1 MVNEV
6 TVESLR
12 ASGLSPLEVELA
24 LASFS
29 PEAMPEARRALE
41 PAVGNALAVAD
52 LDGQS
57 DVDDLPANEE
67 RDAEARASGHT
78 GNTGDTG
85 NAGEHAASPNAPDH
99 PHPAKSLTNGHG
111 ANGHG
116 VATVA
121 SASRAAAPLPAF
133 TPDPALAS
141 NPHLGA
147 WRGRL
152 NALRERSALARP
164 LSACG
169 RLTRAA
175 GLVLE
180 AIGMRLAVGA
190 ECLIEMPPG
199 STLPMAEAEVV
210 GFAGDRLFL
219 MPTTEVAG
227 LLPGARVYPR
237 ESAPLAD
244 PLAGAKRLPVGWGML
259 GRVVDSSGR
268 PLDGLGPLDTG
279 ADAPLSA
286 PSINP
291 LQREPIQQVLD
302 VGVRAINALLTVGRG
317 QRMGLFAG
325 SGVGKSVL
333 LGTMARYTS
342 AEVIVIGLIGERGR
356 EVKEFIEQ
364 ILGEEGLARSVVVA
378 APADVSPLMRM
389 QGAAYATSL
398 AEYFRDQGKHVLLL
412 MDSLTRYAMAQREI
426 ALAIGEPPATKGY
439 PPSVFAK
446 LPALVERT
454 GNGPEGGGSITAF
467 YTVLTE
473 GDDQQDPIADS
484 ARAILD
490 GHIVLSR
497 TLAEAG
503 HYPAIDIEASISRAM
518 TALIDENHL
527 ERVRLFKQML
537 SRYQRNR
544 DLINVGA
551 YSSGRDGL
559 LDRAIALYPRIE
571 AFLQQGF
578 RECAPFEPSLTML
591 NALFE

>member
-1 MVNEV
+1 MVKPTLDEI
-6 TVESLR
+6 R
-12 ASGLSPLEVELA
+12 ASDLTPLERELA
-24 LASFS
+24 LASFGA
-29 PEAMPEARRALE
+29 E
-41 PAVGNALAVAD
+41 ALADVPVESIADALAQASFTTHDTTEALFSAAESTVAQD
-52 LDGQS
+52 ESAIAG
-57 DVDDLPANEE
+57 A
-67 RDAEARASGHT
+67 ASGSEAFSASSAT
-78 GNTGDTG
+78 
-85 NAGEHAASPNAPDH
+85 ASARMASAHAASHPVTHAPY
-99 PHPAKSLTNGHG
+99 
-111 ANGHG
+111 
-116 VATVA
+116 
-121 SASRAAAPLPAF
+121 
-133 TPDPALAS
+133 DPALDD
-141 NPHLGA
+141 NPHVQV
-147 WRGRL
+147 WRGKL
-152 NALRERSALARP
+152 EALRERSAIAKPMR
-164 LSACG
+164 ACG

-180 AIGMRLAVGA
+180 AVGLRLSVGA
-190 ECLIEMPPG
+190 EVMIELPLG
-199 STLPMAEAEVV
+199 SSLPMAEAEVV
-210 GFAGDRLFL
+210 GFSGDKLFL
-219 MPTTEVAG
+219 MPTTEVIG
-227 LLPGARVYPR
+227 LLPGARVYPL
-237 ESAPLAD
+237 ESAPIAD
-244 PLAGAKRLPVGWGML
+244 PMAGAKRLPVGWELL
-259 GRVVDSSGR
+259 GRVLDASGR
-268 PLDGLGPLDTG
+268 PLDGLGPLGTH

-286 PSINP
+286 PVINP
-291 LQREPIQQVLD
+291 LNREPIHKVLD

-364 ILGEEGLARSVVVA
+364 ILGEEGLARSVVIA
-378 APADVSPLMRM
+378 APADVSPLLRM
-389 QGAAYATSL
+389 QAASYSTSL

-426 ALAIGEPPATKGY
+426 ALAVGEPPATKGY

-454 GNGPEGGGSITAF
+454 GNGPAGGGSITAF

-497 TLAEAG
+497 SLAEAG

-518 TALIDENHL
+518 TALIDDNHL
-527 ERVRLFKQML
+527 DKTRMFKQML

-551 YSSGRDGL
+551 YSSGRDAL
-559 LDRAIALYPRIE
+559 LDRAIALYPRME

-578 RECAPFEPSLTML
+578 RECANFEPSIEML
-591 NALFE
+591 DALFAQGG